1 MSDYALLGNP
11 NTGKTSL
18 FNMLT
23 RSYETVGNWSGVTV
37 EKRIGTLRGKA
48 GRIVDL
54 PGLYSLLPL
63 TEDEGVAARFL
74 MEEADGPILNI
85 VDASQ
90 LERNLYL
97 TMQLLEYGKPVMI
110 GLNMVD
116 VARARGI
123 DVDAQALRRELGVPV
138 VPIVARKGTGCS
150 EVLRGLGELGRA
162 PASFRLDY
170 GPALEAA
177 AADIA
182 GMVGAAAAAGA
193 TSKADPRW
201 TALQLLEGNPAVRS
215 ALPQTADLAAID
227 ERIRRAAPEL
237 ERETGGADSA
247 AHIRQ
252 VRRQRIAEICGAVV
266 DRSAQHDHT
275 ATERIDSIVTHR
287 LLGIPLFLA
296 LMYLIF
302 KLTFDWLGSVLSDV
316 LDGFISGPLSQWIS
330 YALTSLGA
338 APFTQALVVDGIV
351 GGVGG
356 VLVFLPQIFIL
367 FLLIS
372 FIEDSGYMSR
382 ITLLMDR
389 TMEAVGL
396 SGKAFIPF
404 IIGFGCNVPAIMA
417 ARTMEQRKDRLLTTL
432 LVPLMSCSAR
442 LPVYALFAGVF
453 FVSNRASVV
462 MGLYVLGMV
471 LALALAKLFSR
482 TLLKSE
488 PSVFVVELP
497 PYRMPQL
504 LSLLRM
510 TWEKVKGFLRKAGT
524 IILAGSV
531 VIWFLSNTG
540 PGGFGVDM
548 NDSFLAYIGGALSTL
563 LIPLGFGTWQAG
575 AALITGFM
583 AKEIVVSTMNII
595 YQAPDMAGLEHQVAL
610 AFTPLQAFSFVVFIL
625 LYIPCLAT
633 VGVIRKETS
642 SWRWT
647 FFSMGYSLAL
657 AYLVSLLLYQGGH
670 LLGFV

>member
-1 MSDYALLGNP
+1 MNQYALLGNP

-37 EKRIGTLRGKA
+37 EKRIGTLRDRR

-63 TEDEGVAARFL
+63 TADEGVAARFL
-74 MEEADGPILNI
+74 MEETPDCILNI

-97 TMQLLEYGKPVMI
+97 TVQLLEYERPILI

-116 VARARGI
+116 VARNRKI
-123 DVDAQALRRELGVPV
+123 TVDTAALERELGVRV
-138 VPIVARKGTGCS
+138 VAIVARKGTGCN
-150 EVLRGLGELGRA
+150 EVLHALGGLDQSPRSE
-162 PASFRLDY
+162 FRIDY
-170 GPALEAA
+170 GTAVESGILQFTELLEQSTASLLA
-177 AADIA
+177 
-182 GMVGAAAAAGA
+182 M
-193 TSKADPRW
+193 PRW
-201 TALQLLEGNPAVRS
+201 TALQFMEGNEAVRTL
-215 ALPQTADLAAID
+215 LPPDLDRNLLDQLLLRVEQELKLSGVDSDLPTYLRKVRTERIAAIC
-227 ERIRRAAPEL
+227 
-237 ERETGGADSA
+237 
-247 AHIRQ
+247 HN
-252 VRRQRIAEICGAVV
+252 VV
-266 DRSAQHDHT
+266 DRSTPHTHT
-275 ATERIDSIVTHR
+275 ATERIDAILTHR
-287 LLGIPLFLA
+287 VIGIPLFLA
-296 LMYLIF
+296 LMFLIF
-302 KLTFDWLGSVLSDV
+302 KLTFDWLGSVLSDL
-316 LDGFISGPLSQWIS
+316 LDSLISGTLSGWIS
-330 YALTSLGA
+330 SLLTNLGA
-338 APFTQALVVDGIV
+338 SSFTHSLIVDGIV

-356 VLVFLPQIFIL
+356 VLVFLPQIAIL

-372 FIEDSGYMSR
+372 FIEDSGYMAR

-417 ARTMEQRKDRLLTTL
+417 ARTLEQRKDRLLTTL

-453 FVSNRASVV
+453 FASHRATVV
-462 MGLYVLGMV
+462 MSLYLLGMV
-471 LALALAKLFSR
+471 LALTLAKLFSR

-488 PSVFVVELP
+488 PSLFIVELP
-497 PYRMPQL
+497 PYRMPQP

-524 IILAGSV
+524 IILTGSIL
-531 VIWFLSNTG
+531 IWFLSNTG
-540 PGGFGVDM
+540 PGGFGVNMD
-548 NDSFLAYIGGALSTL
+548 DSFLAVIGGALSKL
-563 LIPLGFGTWQAG
+563 LVPLGFGTWQAG

-583 AKEIVVSTMNII
+583 AKEVVVSTMNII
-595 YQAPDMAGLEHQVAL
+595 YQVPDLAGLEHQVSM
-610 AFTPLQAFSFVVFIL
+610 AFTPLQAFSFIAFIL

-633 VGVIRKETS
+633 VGVIRKETA

-657 AYLVSLLLYQGGH
+657 AYLVAWVIYQGGQ
-670 LLGFV
+670 LIGLG

>member
-1 MSDYALLGNP
+1 MNQFALFGNP

-37 EKRIGTLRGKA
+37 EKRIGTLRGRS

-74 MEEADGPILNI
+74 MEETPASILNI

-90 LERNLYL
+90 PERNLYL
-97 TMQLLEYGKPVMI
+97 TLQLLESGRPMLI
-110 GLNMVD
+110 GLNMID
-116 VARARGI
+116 VARNRHI
-123 DVDAQALRRELGVPV
+123 SVDPQVLQRELGVPV
-138 VPIVARKGTGCS
+138 LPIIARKGTGCTDVLHALGSLTAPGS
-150 EVLRGLGELGRA
+150 EG
-162 PASFRLDY
+162 FRLDY
-170 GPALEAA
+170 GPAVEQGVSDLCILLRTLPSSSA
-177 AADIA
+177 
-182 GMVGAAAAAGA
+182 
-193 TSKADPRW
+193 PRW
-201 TALQLLEGNPAVRS
+201 TALQLLEGNEAVRT
-215 ALPQTADLAAID
+215 ALAGRIDGEALDSILQQTG
-227 ERIRRAAPEL
+227 REL
-237 ERETGGADSA
+237 EAAGFGCDVSA
-247 AHIRQ
+247 HLRQ
-252 VRRQRIAEICGAVV
+252 VRTQRIARICTAAVQ
-266 DRSAQHDHT
+266 RSDQAVHT
-275 ATERIDSIVTHR
+275 ATERIDAILTHR
-287 LLGIPLFLA
+287 ILGIPLFLA
-296 LMYLIF
+296 MMFLIF
-302 KLTFDWLGSVLSDV
+302 KLTFDWVGSLLSDV
-316 LDGFISGPLSQWIS
+316 LDGFISGMLSGWIS
-330 YALTSLGA
+330 AALGGLGA
-338 APFTQALVVDGIV
+338 SPFTHALVVDGIV

-356 VLVFLPQIFIL
+356 VLVFLPQICIL

-372 FIEDSGYMSR
+372 FVEDSGYMAR

-417 ARTMEQRKDRLLTTL
+417 ARTMEHRKDRLLTTL

-453 FVSNRASVV
+453 FASNQALVV

-482 TLLKSE
+482 TLLRSE
-488 PSVFVVELP
+488 PSLFIVELP
-497 PYRMPQL
+497 PYRMPQP

-540 PGGFGVDM
+540 SSGFGVDM
-548 NDSFLAYIGGALSTL
+548 NDSFLASIGGALSGL
-563 LIPLGFGTWQAG
+563 LAPIGFGTWQAG

-583 AKEIVVSTMNII
+583 AKEVVVSTMNII
-595 YQAPDMAGLEHQVAL
+595 YQVPDMAGLEHQVAA
-610 AFTPLQAFSFVVFIL
+610 AFTPLQAFSFVTFIL

-633 VGVIRKETS
+633 VGVIRKETA

-647 FFSMGYSLAL
+647 FFSMGYSLVL
-657 AYLVSLLLYQGGH
+657 AYAVALVIYQGGKWI
-670 LLGFV
+670 GFA

>member
-1 MSDYALLGNP
+1 MNQYALLGNP

-37 EKRIGTLRGKA
+37 EKRVGTLRGRG

-63 TEDEGVAARFL
+63 TADEGVAARFL
-74 MEEADGPILNI
+74 MEEKPDCMLNI

-97 TMQLLEYGKPVMI
+97 TLQLLECERPILI

-116 VARARGI
+116 VARDRNIA
-123 DVDAQALRRELGVPV
+123 VDAAALERALGVPV
-138 VPIVARKGTGCS
+138 VPIVARKGTGCQ
-150 EVLRGLGELGRA
+150 EVLRALGESGQSGRGG
-162 PASFRLDY
+162 FRVDY
-170 GPALEAA
+170 GPVVESGVDRLSEFLGGKGSSSFAA
-177 AADIA
+177 
-182 GMVGAAAAAGA
+182 
-193 TSKADPRW
+193 PRW
-201 TALQLLEGNPAVRS
+201 TALQLMEGNETVREMLLARSDRGELDRLIAQIEQELYDSGSDRDLPAY
-215 ALPQTADLAAID
+215 L
-227 ERIRRAAPEL
+227 
-237 ERETGGADSA
+237 
-247 AHIRQ
+247 RQ
-252 VRRQRIAEICGAVV
+252 VRASRIEEICRIAI
-266 DRSAQHDHT
+266 DRSSERTHT
-275 ATERIDSIVTHR
+275 ATERIDAILTHR
-287 LLGIPLFLA
+287 IFGIPLFLA
-296 LMYLIF
+296 MMFLIF
-302 KLTFDWLGSVLSDV
+302 KLTFDWLGSVLSDL
-316 LDGFISGPLSQWIS
+316 LDGLISGTLSGWIS
-330 YALTSLGA
+330 SLLTALGA
-338 APFTQALVVDGIV
+338 SDFAHSLIVDGIV

-356 VLVFLPQIFIL
+356 VLVFLPQIAIL

-372 FIEDSGYMSR
+372 FIEDSGYMAR
-382 ITLLMDR
+382 ITLLMDH

-417 ARTMEQRKDRLLTTL
+417 ARTMEQRKDRLLTTM

-453 FVSNRASVV
+453 FASDRAAVV
-462 MGLYVLGMV
+462 MALYLLGMA

-482 TLLKSE
+482 TLMKSE
-488 PSVFVVELP
+488 PSLFIVELP
-497 PYRMPQL
+497 PYRMPQP

-540 PGGFGVDM
+540 PGGFGVGM
-548 NDSFLAYIGGALSTL
+548 NDSFLASIGGALSTL
-563 LIPLGFGTWQAG
+563 FVPLGFGTWQAG

-583 AKEIVVSTMNII
+583 AKEVVVSTMNII
-595 YQAPDMAGLEHQVAL
+595 YQVPDMAGLEHQVSM
-610 AFTPLQAFSFVVFIL
+610 AFTPLQAFSFIAFIL

-633 VGVIRKETS
+633 VGVIRKETA

-647 FFSMGYSLAL
+647 FFSMGYSLVL
-657 AYLVSLLLYQGGH
+657 AYIVALVIYQGGQ
-670 LLGFV
+670 LIGLG

>member
-1 MSDYALLGNP
+1 MNQYALFGNP

-37 EKRIGTLRGKA
+37 EKRIGTLRGQG

-63 TEDEGVAARFL
+63 TADEGVAARFL
-74 MEEADGPILNI
+74 MEETPDCILNI

-97 TMQLLEYGKPVMI
+97 TLQLLEYECPTLI

-116 VARARGI
+116 VARNRNI
-123 DVDAQALRRELGVPV
+123 SVDAAALERELGVPV
-138 VPIVARKGTGCS
+138 VSIVARKGTGCNHM
-150 EVLRGLGELGRA
+150 LQALNGLKESRTG
-162 PASFRLDY
+162 SFRIDY
-170 GPALEAA
+170 GPTIEAG
-177 AADIA
+177 IA
-182 GMVGAAAAAGA
+182 QLIDLLQPHTASAVSA
-193 TSKADPRW
+193 PRW
-201 TALQLLEGNPAVRS
+201 TALQLMEGNEAVRS
-215 ALPQTADLAAID
+215 MLPHTLDRAALDRLILLIGQQLKHSGLGSDLPAYLRKKRT
-227 ERIRRAAPEL
+227 ERIE
-237 ERETGGADSA
+237 D
-247 AHIRQ
+247 
-252 VRRQRIAEICGAVV
+252 ICRKAM
-266 DRSAQHDHT
+266 DRSSQHTHT
-275 ATERIDSIVTHR
+275 ATEKIDAVLTHR
-287 LLGIPLFLA
+287 VIGIPLFLA
-296 LMYLIF
+296 LMFLIF
-302 KLTFDWLGSVLSDV
+302 KLTFDWLGSVLSDL
-316 LDGFISGPLSQWIS
+316 LDGLISGTLSGWVS
-330 YALTSLGA
+330 SLLTSLGA
-338 APFTQALVVDGIV
+338 SDFTHSLIVDGIV

-356 VLVFLPQIFIL
+356 VLVFLPQIAIL

-372 FIEDSGYMSR
+372 FIEDSGYMAR

-389 TMEAVGL
+389 TMESVGL

-453 FVSNRASVV
+453 FASNRAVVV
-462 MGLYVLGMV
+462 MALYLLGMG
-471 LALALAKLFSR
+471 LALMLAKLFSR
-482 TLLKSE
+482 TLMKSE
-488 PSVFVVELP
+488 PSLFIVELP
-497 PYRMPQL
+497 PYRMPQP

-524 IILAGSV
+524 IILAGSIL
-531 VIWFLSNTG
+531 IWFLSNTG

-548 NDSFLAYIGGALSTL
+548 NDSFLASIGGALSKL
-563 LIPLGFGTWQAG
+563 LVPIGFGTWQAG

-583 AKEIVVSTMNII
+583 AKEVVVSTMNII
-595 YQAPDMAGLEHQVAL
+595 YQVPDMAGLEHQVAA
-610 AFTPLQAFSFVVFIL
+610 AFTPLQAFSLIAFIL

-633 VGVIRKETS
+633 VGVIRKETA

-647 FFSMGYSLAL
+647 FFSMGYSLVL
-657 AYLVSLLLYQGGH
+657 AYIVAFVIYQGGR
-670 LLGFV
+670 LIGLS

>member
-1 MSDYALLGNP
+1 MSAVALLGNP

-37 EKRIGTLRGKA
+37 EKKVGTLRGRG

-63 TEDEGVAARFL
+63 TEDEGIAARFL
-74 MEEADGPILNI
+74 MEEAPTSILNI

-97 TMQLLEYGKPVMI
+97 TIQLLECGRPMLI

-116 VARARGI
+116 VARRRNIA
-123 DVDAQALRRELGVPV
+123 VDAALLERELGVPV
-138 VPIVARKGTGCS
+138 VSVIARKGTGCS
-150 EVLRGLGELGRA
+150 DILQALSRLAQSGE
-162 PASFRLDY
+162 SNFRIDY
-170 GPALEAA
+170 GPVIESAVARISERLTQITEACSSNA
-177 AADIA
+177 
-182 GMVGAAAAAGA
+182 
-193 TSKADPRW
+193 RW
-201 TALQLLEGNPAVRS
+201 TALQLLEGNEAIRS
-215 ALPQTADLAAID
+215 SLSRNDVLHHLDDVIAQTAQQLGLAGEGTDVPAYL
-227 ERIRRAAPEL
+227 RKIRNA
-237 ERETGGADSA
+237 
-247 AHIRQ
+247 
-252 VRRQRIAEICGAVV
+252 RIAQICAAVL
-266 DRSAQHDHT
+266 DRSAQRLHT
-275 ATERIDSIVTHR
+275 ATERIDAVLTHR
-287 LLGIPLFLA
+287 IIGIPLFLA
-296 LMYLIF
+296 LMFLIF
-302 KLTFDWLGSVLSDV
+302 KLTFDWLGSLLSDQLDGLISGTLSSWISSV
-316 LDGFISGPLSQWIS
+316 LDW
-330 YALTSLGA
+330 LGA
-338 APFTQALVVDGIV
+338 SSFTHALVVDGIV

-356 VLVFLPQIFIL
+356 VLVFLPQICIL

-372 FIEDSGYMSR
+372 FIEDSGYMAR

-453 FVSNRASVV
+453 FASNQALVV
-462 MGLYVLGMV
+462 MGLYLMGMV

-482 TLLKSE
+482 TLMKSE
-488 PSVFVVELP
+488 PSLFIVELP

-531 VIWFLSNTG
+531 IIWFLSNTG
-540 PGGFGVDM
+540 PSGYGVDM
-548 NDSFLAYIGGALSTL
+548 NESFLAYIGGALSGL
-563 LIPLGFGTWQAG
+563 LVPIGFGTWQAG

-583 AKEIVVSTMNII
+583 AKEVVVSTMNII
-595 YQAPDMAGLEHQVAL
+595 YQVPDMAGLEHQVAL
-610 AFTPLQAFSFVVFIL
+610 AFTPLQAFSFIAFIL

-647 FFSMGYSLAL
+647 FFSMGYSLVL
-657 AYLVSLLLYQGGH
+657 AYVVAIIIYQGGT
-670 LLGFV
+670 LFGL

>member
-1 MSDYALLGNP
+1 MNQYALLGNP

-37 EKRIGTLRGKA
+37 EKRVGTLRGRS

-63 TEDEGVAARFL
+63 TPDEGVAARFL
-74 MEEADGPILNI
+74 MEENPDCILNI

-97 TMQLLEYGKPVMI
+97 TLQLLEYERPVLI

-116 VARARGI
+116 VARDRNI
-123 DVDAQALRRELGVPV
+123 DVDAAALERALGVPV
-138 VPIVARKGTGCS
+138 VPIVARKGTGCQ
-150 EVLRGLGELGRA
+150 EVLHALGESQQSRKSG
-162 PASFRLDY
+162 FRLDY
-170 GPALEAA
+170 GPSVESGVVRLIEFLNKHEVSRLAA
-177 AADIA
+177 
-182 GMVGAAAAAGA
+182 
-193 TSKADPRW
+193 PRW
-201 TALQLLEGNPAVRS
+201 TALQLMEGNEAVRDT
-215 ALPQTADLAAID
+215 LPARLDRSELDRLLGQIGQELNESGSDDDLPAYLRRMRTARIEEICRLAID
-227 ERIRRAAPEL
+227 R
-237 ERETGGADSA
+237 SS
-247 AHIRQ
+247 
-252 VRRQRIAEICGAVV
+252 QRT
-266 DRSAQHDHT
+266 HT
-275 ATERIDSIVTHR
+275 ATERIDAILTHR
-287 LLGIPLFLA
+287 IIGIPLFLA
-296 LMYLIF
+296 MMFLIF
-302 KLTFDWLGSVLSDV
+302 KLTFDWLGSVLSDL
-316 LDGFISGPLSQWIS
+316 LDGLISGTLSGWIS
-330 YALTSLGA
+330 SLLTGLGA
-338 APFTQALVVDGIV
+338 SDFAHSLVVDGIV
-351 GGVGG
+351 SGVGG
-356 VLVFLPQIFIL
+356 VLVFLPQIAIL

-372 FIEDSGYMSR
+372 FIEDSGYMAR

-389 TMEAVGL
+389 TMQAVGL

-417 ARTMEQRKDRLLTTL
+417 ARTMEQRKDRLLTTM

-453 FVSNRASVV
+453 FASNRATVV
-462 MGLYVLGMV
+462 MALYLLGMV

-482 TLLKSE
+482 TLMKSE
-488 PSVFVVELP
+488 PSLFIVELP
-497 PYRMPQL
+497 PYRMPQP

-524 IILAGSV
+524 IILAGSI

-540 PGGFGVDM
+540 PGGFGADM
-548 NDSFLAYIGGALSTL
+548 NDSFLASIGGALATL
-563 LIPLGFGTWQAG
+563 LVPIGFGTWQAG

-583 AKEIVVSTMNII
+583 AKEVVVSTMNII
-595 YQAPDMAGLEHQVAL
+595 YQVPDMAGLEHQVSM
-610 AFTPLQAFSFVVFIL
+610 AFTPLQAFSFVAFIL

-633 VGVIRKETS
+633 VGVIRKETA

-647 FFSMGYSLAL
+647 FFSMGYSLVL
-657 AYLVSLLLYQGGH
+657 AYIVALVIYQGGK
-670 LLGFV
+670 LIGLG

>member
-1 MSDYALLGNP
+1 MSEVALLGNP

-37 EKRIGTLRGKA
+37 EKKVGVLRGRG

-63 TEDEGVAARFL
+63 TEDESVAARFL
-74 MEEADGPILNI
+74 MEESPASLLNI

-97 TMQLLEYGKPVMI
+97 TIQLLECGRPMLI

-116 VARARGI
+116 VARSRNI
-123 DVDAQALRRELGVPV
+123 TVDAALLQQELGVPV
-138 VPIVARKGTGCS
+138 VSIVARKGTGCADVLQALGSLAQS
-150 EVLRGLGELGRA
+150 EKS
-162 PASFRLDY
+162 SFRIDY
-170 GPALEAA
+170 GPVIESSVTRMSERLNQAA
-177 AADIA
+177 E
-182 GMVGAAAAAGA
+182 
-193 TSKADPRW
+193 TSSSNLRW
-201 TALQLLEGNPAVRS
+201 TALQLLEGNEAVRS
-215 ALPQTADLAAID
+215 FLSGSDVLSDLDDLIEETSQQLGLTGEKSD
-227 ERIRRAAPEL
+227 VPTYLRKIRTERI
-237 ERETGGADSA
+237 T
-247 AHIRQ
+247 Q
-252 VRRQRIAEICGAVV
+252 ICAVV
-266 DRSAQHDHT
+266 LDRSAQRIHT
-275 ATERIDSIVTHR
+275 ATERIDAILTHR
-287 LLGIPLFLA
+287 IIGIPLFLA
-296 LMYLIF
+296 LMFLIF
-302 KLTFDWLGSVLSDV
+302 KLTFDWLGSLLSDQ
-316 LDGFISGPLSQWIS
+316 LDGLISGTLSGWIS
-330 YALTSLGA
+330 SALDGLGA
-338 APFTQALVVDGIV
+338 SAFTHALVVDGIV

-356 VLVFLPQIFIL
+356 VLVFLPQICIL
-367 FLLIS
+367 FMLIS
-372 FIEDSGYMSR
+372 FIEDSGYMAR

-453 FVSNRASVV
+453 FASDQALVV
-462 MGLYVLGMV
+462 MGLYLMGMV

-482 TLLKSE
+482 TLMKSE
-488 PSVFVVELP
+488 PSLFVVELP

-531 VIWFLSNTG
+531 MIWFLSNTG
-540 PGGFGVDM
+540 PSGFGVNM
-548 NDSFLAYIGGALSTL
+548 NDSFLASIGGALSGILT
-563 LIPLGFGTWQAG
+563 PLGFGTWQAG

-583 AKEIVVSTMNII
+583 AKEVVVSTMNII
-595 YQAPDMAGLEHQVAL
+595 YQVPDMAGLEHQVAM
-610 AFTPLQAFSFVVFIL
+610 AFTPLQAFSFIAFIL

-647 FFSMGYSLAL
+647 FFSMGHSLVL
-657 AYLVSLLLYQGGH
+657 AYIVAILIYQGGR
-670 LLGFV
+670 LIGLT

>member
-1 MSDYALLGNP
+1 MNQFALVGNP

-18 FNMLT
+18 FNTLT

-37 EKRIGTLRGKA
+37 EKRVGTLRGRG
-48 GRIVDL
+48 GRLIDL

-63 TEDEGVAARFL
+63 TPDEGVAARFL
-74 MEEADGPILNI
+74 MEETPSSILNI

-97 TMQLLEYGKPVMI
+97 TIQLLECGRPMLI

-116 VARARGI
+116 VARSRNIA
-123 DVDAQALRRELGVPV
+123 VDAGALQRELGVPV
-138 VPIVARKGTGCS
+138 VPIVARKGTGCA
-150 EVLRGLGELGRA
+150 EVLHALGGLE
-162 PASFRLDY
+162 ASRSGGFRIDY
-170 GPALEAA
+170 GPAVEA
-177 AADIA
+177 
-182 GMVGAAAAAGA
+182 GAARLAALLSSGGTASA
-193 TSKADPRW
+193 SDPRW
-201 TALQLLEGNPAVRS
+201 TALQLLEGNEAVRASLPAAVRPAEVDSILEQTAEELESSGLESDIPSYLRRIRTERIAQICRS
-215 ALPQTADLAAID
+215 AL
-227 ERIRRAAPEL
+227 
-237 ERETGGADSA
+237 
-247 AHIRQ
+247 
-252 VRRQRIAEICGAVV
+252 
-266 DRSAQHDHT
+266 DRSGQRLHT
-275 ATERIDSIVTHR
+275 ATERIDAIVTHR
-287 LLGIPLFLA
+287 ILGIPLFLA
-296 LMYLIF
+296 LMFLIF
-302 KLTFDWLGSVLSDV
+302 KLTFDWLGSLLSDV
-316 LDGFISGPLSQWIS
+316 LDGFISGSLSGAIS
-330 YALTSLGA
+330 TALTWLGA
-338 APFTQALVVDGIV
+338 SPFTHALVVDGIV

-356 VLVFLPQIFIL
+356 VLVFLPQICIL

-372 FIEDSGYMSR
+372 FIEDSGYMAR

-417 ARTMEQRKDRLLTTL
+417 ARTMEQRKDRLLTTM

-453 FVSNRASVV
+453 FASNRALVV
-462 MGLYVLGMV
+462 MGLYLLGMV

-488 PSVFVVELP
+488 PSLFIVELP
-497 PYRMPQL
+497 PYRMPQP

-524 IILAGSV
+524 IILAGSII
-531 VIWFLSNTG
+531 IWFLSNTG
-540 PGGFGVDM
+540 PGGVGVDM
-548 NDSFLAYIGGALSTL
+548 NESFLASIGGALAGL
-563 LIPLGFGTWQAG
+563 LKPIGFGTWQAG

-583 AKEIVVSTMNII
+583 AKEVVVSTMNII
-595 YQAPDMAGLEHQVAL
+595 YQVPDMAGLEHQVAM
-610 AFTPLQAFSFVVFIL
+610 AFTPLQAFSFIAFIL

-633 VGVIRKETS
+633 VGVIRKETA

-647 FFSMGYSLAL
+647 FFSMGYSLVL
-657 AYLVSLLLYQGGH
+657 AYIVALIIYQGGR
-670 LLGFV
+670 LVGLV